1 MADPTTALLLKE
13 AEAAYHSLSIGT
25 MARVVVDQN
34 GSRVEYTAANRT
46 SLYNYIQELRAKCPG
61 VSGCAVNIGG
71 PAGFI
76 F

>member
-1 MADPTTALLLKE
+1 MADPTLALKLKE
-13 AEAAYHSLSIGT
+13 AEAAYHTLSLGQ
-25 MARVVVDQN
+25 APRVVVDQN

-61 VSGCAVNIGG
+61 VSGCAVNIAG
-71 PAGFI
+71 PASFI